1 MQRLIPDEVL
11 LGLIKAQPAH
21 GYELL
26 DRFKSKADLGRIWTM
41 STSQLYAVL
50 KRLEEEGLID
60 GQQIVVKDA
69 PSRTEYSIT
78 NQGEVTL
85 RSWLNET
92 YPSSSIH
99 RIRVIFMSK
108 LYIANLLGVPYEDI
122 IEHQEKACVTQR
134 QKLILERQ
142 QVHSKIEEVVLD
154 FVIGQL
160 DSALIWLAHCSC
172 FFTPHA
178 ES

>member
-50 KRLEEEGLID
+50 KRLEEGGLIV

-69 PSRTEYSIT
+69 PTRIEYSIT
-78 NQGEVTL
+78 NQGEAKIRT
-85 RSWLNET
+85 WLNEA

-99 RIRVIFMSK
+99 RIRVMFISK
-108 LYIANLLGVPYEDI
+108 LYIANLLGMPLEDI
-122 IEHQEKACVTQR
+122 IELQKRACRMQR
-134 QKLILERQ
+134 QEMILERK

-154 FVIGQL
+154 FIIGQL
-160 DSALIWLAHCSC
+160 DSALNWLAHCSC
-172 FFTPHA
+172 FFTPHT